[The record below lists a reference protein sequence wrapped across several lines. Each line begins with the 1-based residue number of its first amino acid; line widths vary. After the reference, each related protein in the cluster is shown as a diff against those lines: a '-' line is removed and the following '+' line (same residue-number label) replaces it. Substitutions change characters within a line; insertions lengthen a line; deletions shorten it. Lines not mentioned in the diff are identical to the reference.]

1 LASQSRWY
9 TFLMNLVANNLA
21 ISFFITSFLS
31 WVKWWS
37 HFLMGLAFESRCSS
51 CSINSLG
58 TLDMLAHFYVKMSL
72 FSKRNLTSMNS
83 YLGSRLLPT

>member
-1 LASQSRWY
+1 
-9 TFLMNLVANNLA
+9 
-21 ISFFITSFLS
+21 
-31 WVKWWS
+31 
-37 HFLMGLAFESRCSS
+37 MGLAFESRCSS